1 MKDVLKTAE
10 AALAALRE
18 NGADMAGVVA
28 AYTETREFNVD
39 GGQFSLLR
47 TLFDDSLSL
56 AGYRQGR
63 KGTAMIN
70 RFDDGSI
77 QAAARE
83 CMLSAEAAEP
93 DEAWDLAPGQ
103 GLASYTDGCPQG
115 DMDAL
120 FSRLRELMDTLNR
133 EHPLILVEQL
143 IASHRKYRAAYRNSK
158 GAAFLTEGGAYRV
171 EIMYSGHQ
179 GEQSSSFFST
189 SLTLDN
195 LDRPLLE
202 CGSLARDVADVER
215 QIHTQT
221 LEGKFRG
228 TVILSPSCLGEVL
241 ASAVENFAGDYAIL
255 NGTGLWKDKLGQ
267 PVASPCLTV
276 SARPRDSRVV
286 CGERFTGEGFPAQ
299 DRCVIEQGVLRDFD
313 LSLYVANRT
322 GGPRASCSLANLVVE
337 PGDRPLEEILAS
349 VSRGILVGRI
359 SGGSP
364 GANGEFSMVA
374 KNSFLVE
381 NGKIAGAV
389 SETMINGNLGEML
402 QNVCAISRE
411 TVCDGTTCL
420 PWAAFTGVTI
430 SGK

>member
-1 MKDVLKTAE
+1 
-10 AALAALRE
+10 
-18 NGADMAGVVA
+18 
-28 AYTETREFNVD
+28 
-39 GGQFSLLR
+39 
-47 TLFDDSLSL
+47 
-56 AGYRQGR
+56 
-63 KGTAMIN
+63 
-70 RFDDGSI
+70 
-77 QAAARE
+77 
-83 CMLSAEAAEP
+83 
-93 DEAWDLAPGQ
+93 
-103 GLASYTDGCPQG
+103 
-115 DMDAL
+115 MDAL

-322 GGPRASCSLANLVVE
+322 AAPGQLQPGQFGGGAGRPASGGDPGLRL
-337 PGDRPLEEILAS
+337 PGDPGGAYLRRVP
-349 VSRGILVGRI
+349 RGQRGVFHGGQEQLPGGKRQDRRGR
-359 SGGSP
+359 
-364 GANGEFSMVA
+364 
-374 KNSFLVE
+374 
-381 NGKIAGAV
+381 
-389 SETMINGNLGEML
+389 
-402 QNVCAISRE
+402 QR
-411 TVCDGTTCL
+411 DHD
-420 PWAAFTGVTI
+420 
-430 SGK
+430 